1 MITEIL
7 PTRTASPGFRILKQ
21 AVRSRS
27 AQFGGV
33 LLFILIFIS
42 YAAPLFTSKDPNKT
56 APSLA
61 LKAPSLDYPM
71 GTDGIGR
78 DNFTRFL
85 YGGQLSLRVGLAG
98 ITIGAL
104 IGITLGLVS
113 GYFGGWLDAFISWF
127 TDVLMAFP
135 DILLALSIIAILGP
149 GISNAM
155 LAIGISFVPSFMRLT
170 RGSVLSLRDMTY
182 IEAAR
187 ALGSSDA
194 RILVRHI
201 LPNIIQPVIV
211 QAAERLAE
219 ARIGALIAMSMAC
232 VVLIPER
239 APNANAYAERF
250 VRSIK
255 EECLDRLIPI
265 GEGHFRRAVAEY
277 VEHYPDASIRP
288 AHARV
293 RVCRP
298 RVWLAG
304 RGHSSL
310 RGSSC
315 GV

>member
-7 PTRTASPGFRILKQ
+7 PSRTASPGFRILKQ

-56 APSLA
+56 TPSLA

-78 DNFTRFL
+78 DNFSRFL

-201 LPNIIQPVIV
+201 LPNSVRTLLVLVTLGIGSSILAGAALNFLGLGAQPPTP
-211 QAAERLAE
+211 EW
-219 ARIGALIAMSMAC
+219 GAMLNTGMK
-232 VVLIPER
+232 
-239 APNANAYAERF
+239 F
-250 VRSIK
+250 VRQAWWLTVFPGAGIFLAVLSIN
-255 EECLDRLIPI
+255 LI
-265 GEGHFRRAVAEY
+265 GDAVSDAVAGTPF
-277 VEHYPDASIRP
+277 VPNKK
-288 AHARV
+288 
-293 RVCRP
+293 
-298 RVWLAG
+298 
-304 RGHSSL
+304 
-310 RGSSC
+310 
-315 GV
+315 